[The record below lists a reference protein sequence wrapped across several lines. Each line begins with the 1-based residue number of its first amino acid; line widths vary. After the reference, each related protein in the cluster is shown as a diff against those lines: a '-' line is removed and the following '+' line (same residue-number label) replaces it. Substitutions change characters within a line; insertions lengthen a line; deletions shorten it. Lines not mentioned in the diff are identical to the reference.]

1 MSGLASS
8 EDPIVALGGRI
19 PKRVY
24 ACWCLGRSLVD
35 VFEPM
40 AVANKTSTF
49 GLSVK
54 LCTVLCTT
62 WYLAPVK
69 RNSVAKINNVILS
82 KYAALHN
89 FYGGRSTEQKASEE
103 NVGRR
108 PLPDR

>member
-1 MSGLASS
+1 
-8 EDPIVALGGRI
+8 
-19 PKRVY
+19 
-24 ACWCLGRSLVD
+24 
-35 VFEPM
+35 M
-40 AVANKTSTF
+40 AVANKMSPF

-89 FYGGRSTEQKASEE
+89 FYGGRSTEQNASEE